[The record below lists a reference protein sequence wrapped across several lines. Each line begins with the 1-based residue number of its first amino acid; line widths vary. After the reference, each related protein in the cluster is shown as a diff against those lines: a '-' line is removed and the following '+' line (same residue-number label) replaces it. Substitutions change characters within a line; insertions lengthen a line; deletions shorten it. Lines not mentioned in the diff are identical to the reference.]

1 VSSSRYGGLTTVAH
15 QPLSWVNAVT
25 INVLGCNLTLV
36 VGWVK
41 VELQATCRV
50 GVIAG
55 DGFR

>member
-1 VSSSRYGGLTTVAH
+1 MGGLTAVAH

-36 VGWVK
+36 LGWVK

-50 GVIAG
+50 DVIAR